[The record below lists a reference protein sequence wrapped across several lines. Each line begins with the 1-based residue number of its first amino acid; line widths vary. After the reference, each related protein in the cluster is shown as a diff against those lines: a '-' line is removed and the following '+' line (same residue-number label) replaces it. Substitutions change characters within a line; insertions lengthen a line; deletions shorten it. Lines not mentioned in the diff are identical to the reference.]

1 MSLDDKQKK
10 KLITMCTKI
19 SNVFND
25 FYVLTTGYCISM
37 DIEKPFIVQ
46 LNHEY
51 IDLFKGAIGEF
62 TVLHICNV
70 KEFKKELTD
79 FYEVIISKTDI
90 KKLANLLTER
100 ITLINT
106 CDEWEKFLLSDNEE
120 ENEKLMLNL
129 FKKNDYINFQPNNSD
144 GPEIILTKSLLPIV
158 SEKNYTD
165 LYYATKKIQ
174 SDLYLIVFDFQFSL
188 FRLYMLHYYIP
199 IKNKDNA
206 NDDV

>member
-46 LNHEY
+46 LDHEY

>member
-46 LNHEY
+46 LDHEY

-79 FYEVIISKTDI
+79 FYEVITSKTDI

>member
-1 MSLDDKQKK
+1 MALEEKEQKK
-10 KLITMCTKI
+10 LVTLCTKI

-25 FYVLTTGYCISM
+25 FYVLSTGYCVSM
-37 DIEKPFIVQ
+37 DIEKPFVVQ
-46 LNHEY
+46 LDEEY
-51 IDLFKGAIGEF
+51 IKLFKEAVGEF
-62 TVLHICNV
+62 IVLHISNV
-70 KEFKKELTD
+70 KEFKKELND
-79 FYEVIISKTDI
+79 YYEIVTSKSDI
-90 KKLANLLTER
+90 KKLADILTER
-100 ITLINT
+100 NTLINS

-120 ENEKLMLNL
+120 ENESLMLSL

-188 FRLYMLHYYIP
+188 FRLYMLHHYIP
-199 IKNKDNA
+199 MKNKDNA
-206 NDDV
+206 NE

>member
-46 LNHEY
+46 LDHEY

-199 IKNKDNA
+199 IKNKDNV

>member
-10 KLITMCTKI
+10 RLITMCTKI

-46 LNHEY
+46 LDHEY

-79 FYEVIISKTDI
+79 FYEVITSKTDI